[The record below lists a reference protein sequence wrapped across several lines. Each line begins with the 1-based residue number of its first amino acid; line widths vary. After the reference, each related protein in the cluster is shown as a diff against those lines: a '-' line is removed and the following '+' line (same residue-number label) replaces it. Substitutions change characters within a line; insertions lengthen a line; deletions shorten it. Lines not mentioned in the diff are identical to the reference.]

1 MLQKLTR
8 SRSNLPLSLSLSVS
22 HRCAG
27 YCVPGLCGASHA
39 ATVAQLWHC
48 PQLTERIHC
57 GTSASCCCCWRCWG
71 FSTGCSSSS
80 ISSTSRATAAGEI
93 LRSNANLQQAGTVA
107 LASATGTPAAN
118 AAHSGTS
125 GFAEQRLAKLELVE
139 YGRDHAYTHRRGRHG
154 GSGRQTASLQFGYE
168 R

>member
-8 SRSNLPLSLSLSVS
+8 SRSNLPLSLSLSLS

-27 YCVPGLCGASHA
+27 HCVPGLCGASHA

-57 GTSASCCCCWRCWG
+57 GTSAACCCWRG
-71 FSTGCSSSS
+71 ATTRSS
-80 ISSTSRATAAGEI
+80 SSTSRATAAGEI
-93 LRSNANLQQAGTVA
+93 LRSNANLQQASAVAPAPATA
-107 LASATGTPAAN
+107 LAPANAN
-118 AAHSGTS
+118 AAHSGAS

-139 YGRDHAYTHRRGRHG
+139 YGRDHAYTHRRG
-154 GSGRQTASLQFGYE
+154 
-168 R
+168 

>member
-8 SRSNLPLSLSLSVS
+8 SRSNLPLSLSLSLS

-27 YCVPGLCGASHA
+27 HCVPGLCGASHA

-57 GTSASCCCCWRCWG
+57 GTSAACCCWRG
-71 FSTGCSSSS
+71 ATTRSS
-80 ISSTSRATAAGEI
+80 SSTSRATAAGEI
-93 LRSNANLQQAGTVA
+93 LRSNANLQQASAVASSPATA
-107 LASATGTPAAN
+107 LAPANAH
-118 AAHSGTS
+118 AAHSGAS

-139 YGRDHAYTHRRGRHG
+139 YGRDHAYTHRRG
-154 GSGRQTASLQFGYE
+154 
-168 R
+168 